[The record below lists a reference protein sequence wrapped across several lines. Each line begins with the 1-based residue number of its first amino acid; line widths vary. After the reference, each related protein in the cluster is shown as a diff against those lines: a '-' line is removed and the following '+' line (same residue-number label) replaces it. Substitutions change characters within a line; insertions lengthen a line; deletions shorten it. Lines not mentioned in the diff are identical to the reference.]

1 MAKFNTAGSCSNLIT
16 YYFFFFFSHPDPS
29 PHLTSPASK
38 VTKQGRPLSS
48 THGMIRILRRKSS
61 TFVSSQQIVHSDRDM
76 WAKGRNLSWH
86 LREIFRSTSPTT
98 NLFENCILLTGHV
111 GAGKTTLARGLIREV
126 SSCGDHEDIPSPT
139 FCLDFN
145 YPLENDDN
153 VSSRFPRGI
162 HHLDLYRLQGA
173 EPEDLDALEFSD
185 LTRNAITIIEWPDRL
200 TSRNIVLEGALWID
214 LQLES
219 QVVDASTSNIIDDK
233 PITEEMF
240 EQWISVPRNVTFKCN
255 SSSLWADRIEL
266 L

>member
-1 MAKFNTAGSCSNLIT
+1 
-16 YYFFFFFSHPDPS
+16 
-29 PHLTSPASK
+29 
-38 VTKQGRPLSS
+38 
-48 THGMIRILRRKSS
+48 
-61 TFVSSQQIVHSDRDM
+61 VSSQQIVHSDQDM

-86 LREIFRSTSPTT
+86 LHEIFRSTSSTT

-111 GAGKTTLARGLIREV
+111 GAGKTTLARGLIREL

-145 YPLENDDN
+145 YPLENDGGN

-162 HHLDLYRLQGA
+162 HHLDLYRLQGV

-185 LTRNAITIIEWPDRL
+185 LTRNAITIVEWPDRL
-200 TSRNIVLEGALWID
+200 ASRNIVLEGALWID

-219 QVVDASTSNIIDDK
+219 QVVELESQVVESSKSNIIDDK
-233 PITEEMF
+233 PMTEEMF
-240 EQWISVPRNVTFKCN
+240 EQWISVPRNVTFKC
-255 SSSLWADRIEL
+255 SSSSVWADRIEL